1 LTPFRSVKEIEP
13 GPPPEEIKGP
23 QLVQDF
29 GDFAQKAQG
38 ADLFIVLLKGHIEL
52 KEFNGDIWQARRLFN
67 LC

>member
-1 LTPFRSVKEIEP
+1 VSVNPNTCLFASPKYLATVKEIEP

-38 ADLFIVLLKGHIEL
+38 ADLFIVLLKRYI
-52 KEFNGDIWQARRLFN
+52 
-67 LC
+67 